1 MNLELNI
8 NELVLH
14 GFALGDR
21 YLISAAIEQE
31 LTRLLAE
38 RGAPTLLQSNGDFA
52 KLSGGQFQ
60 TTPGMKANAIGA
72 QVAQAVYGGM
82 QSWVH

>member
-14 GFALGDR
+14 GFAHGDR

-31 LTRLLAE
+31 LSRLLAE
-38 RGAPTLLQSNGDFA
+38 RGAPPLLQNNGDFA
-52 KLSGGQFQ
+52 TLSGGHFQ
-60 TTPGMKANAIGA
+60 MAPGMKAHAIGA
-72 QVAQAVYGGM
+72 QVAQAVYRGL
-82 QSWVH
+82 QS

>member
-8 NELVLH
+8 DELVLH
-14 GFALGDR
+14 GFAHGDR

-38 RGAPTLLQSNGDFA
+38 RGTPALLQSNRDFA

-60 TTPGMKANAIGA
+60 MVPGMKANAIGA

-82 QSWVH
+82 QS